1 MMIIIFIIIV
11 FIIIAF
17 IISLLAYIS
26 DVPTRRSTFR
36 VAYQLYPVM
45 LRSVSPK
52 VATPMRAPRPNILAA
67 AVLAPPKYLL
77 AVIPVVYPYE

>member
-1 MMIIIFIIIV
+1 MSDCDKNEVYPSKLAKMSEFRHIFSQATLWVDIA
-11 FIIIAF
+11 IAF

-26 DVPTRRSTFR
+26 DVPTLRSTFR

-52 VATPMRAPRPNILAA
+52 VATPMRAPRP
-67 AVLAPPKYLL
+67 
-77 AVIPVVYPYE
+77 